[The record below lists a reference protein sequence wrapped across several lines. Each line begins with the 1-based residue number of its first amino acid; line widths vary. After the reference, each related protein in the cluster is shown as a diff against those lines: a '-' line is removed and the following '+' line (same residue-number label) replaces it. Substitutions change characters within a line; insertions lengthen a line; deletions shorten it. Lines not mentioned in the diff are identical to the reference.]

1 MLLLV
6 WGLPHGVVAPRQEP
20 KIPRSYTR
28 IFRRDGTLASILL
41 LLSSVCLAEKPQ
53 YQHGISLLHDLKY
66 RADFTHF
73 AYANPSAPKGGSLTL
88 STTHPIRNFSGAWG
102 MGAGPAPG
110 LHRTND
116 RLFVRSADELSGV
129 YGLLA
134 DGVALSADQKS
145 LFIRLNRL
153 ARWNDGVPVTT
164 RDVLF
169 SYDELASFSPVSKS
183 YLDSWIES
191 FEVINDRELVIRHRD
206 VFTQSNLLAMT
217 TFPVKPAHDYAD
229 GDDPYEVSLE
239 VPLGNGPYR
248 ITGHDRGHVQYER
261 VKDYWARDLPVNR
274 GRYNFDRI
282 RYDVYRDAT
291 VAREAF
297 RKGLFDLY
305 VERDV
310 RYWHAANDIPA
321 LRSGRLLK
329 ETRQVARIIGQQ
341 WSLVFN
347 TARETLRD
355 PRVREALTLAY
366 DFEWQ
371 NRVLQHDSQR
381 RALSYFAGSPLAATG
396 LPGEEEE
403 TLLAP
408 FRDKIPERVFTEPYA
423 LPVSTGH
430 GLNRAVL
437 DQARQLL
444 ADAGWM
450 LVDGRLENKQGQ
462 SFTLEIATQHV
473 WARRLLLPYIQSLGV
488 LGIDARLRLLE
499 TVQAVRVRQHRQFD
513 MFLNDV
519 SFVNPPMASLHYYF
533 SSEHAEPGSG
543 ANLAGIRDP
552 VVDFLIERARR
563 TPDMET
569 ALIACRA
576 LDRILLW
583 GFYRIPL
590 NMPDEERFLYW
601 DKFGRPKD
609 AVASFEYLTD
619 GLARVI
625 DTWWFD
631 DVKVGPPVGLRH

>member
-1 MLLLV
+1 
-6 WGLPHGVVAPRQEP
+6 
-20 KIPRSYTR
+20 
-28 IFRRDGTLASILL
+28 
-41 LLSSVCLAEKPQ
+41 
-53 YQHGISLLHDLKY
+53 
-66 RADFTHF
+66 
-73 AYANPSAPKGGSLTL
+73 
-88 STTHPIRNFSGAWG
+88 
-102 MGAGPAPG
+102 
-110 LHRTND
+110 
-116 RLFVRSADELSGV
+116 V

-134 DGVALSADQKS
+134 DGIALSADRKS
-145 LFIRLNRL
+145 LFIRLNPA
-153 ARWNDGVPVTT
+153 ARWHDGVPITT
-164 RDVLF
+164 RDVHF
-169 SYDELASFSPVSKS
+169 SYHALASFATSSIFS
-183 YLDSWIES
+183 RAYLDSWIES
-191 FEVINDRELVIRHRD
+191 FEVINDSELVIRHRD
-206 VFTQSNLLAMT
+206 VFTHSNLLAMT
-217 TFPVKPAHDYAD
+217 TFPVKPAHYYAD
-229 GDDPYEVSLE
+229 RGDPYEISLE

-248 ITGHDRGHVQYER
+248 ITSHDRDHVEYER

-274 GRYNFDRI
+274 GRHNFDRI

-321 LRSGRLLK
+321 LQSGRLLRD
-329 ETRQVARIIGQQ
+329 TRRVARIIGQQ

-347 TARETLRD
+347 TGRETLRD

-381 RALSYFAGSPLAATG
+381 RALSYFAGSTLAATG
-396 LPGEEEE
+396 LPGEEEVA
-403 TLLAP
+403 LLAP
-408 FRDKIPERVFTEPYA
+408 FRDQIPERVFTEPYA

-437 DQARQLL
+437 DRSRQLL
-444 ADAGWM
+444 ADAGWVI
-450 LVDGRLENKQGQ
+450 VDGRLQDKQGQ
-462 SFTLEIATQHV
+462 PFTLEIATQHV
-473 WARRLLLPYIQSLGV
+473 WAKRLLLAYIRSLGV

-533 SSEHAEPGSG
+533 SSEYAEPGAG
-543 ANLAGIRDP
+543 ANLGGIRDP

-569 ALIACRA
+569 ALIACQA

-601 DKFGRPKD
+601 DKFGRPND
-609 AVASFEYLTD
+609 SAAIYEYLTD

>member
-1 MLLLV
+1 M
-6 WGLPHGVVAPRQEP
+6 
-20 KIPRSYTR
+20 ST
-28 IFRRDGTLASILL
+28 LL
-41 LLSSVCLAEKPQ
+41 LLSSVCLAEEPQ

-73 AYANPSAPKGGSLTL
+73 AYSNPSAPKGGSLTL
-88 STTHPIRNFSGAWG
+88 STTFPIRNFSGAWG

-116 RLFVRSADELSGV
+116 RLFVRSADELAAV

-134 DGVALSADQKS
+134 DGIALSADRKS
-145 LFIRLNRL
+145 LFIRLNPA
-153 ARWNDGVPVTT
+153 ARWHDGVPITT
-164 RDVLF
+164 RDVHF
-169 SYDELASFSPVSKS
+169 SYDALASFATSSIFS
-183 YLDSWIES
+183 RAHLDSWIES

-206 VFTQSNLLAMT
+206 VFTHSNLLAMT
-217 TFPVKPAHDYAD
+217 TFPVKPAHYYAD
-229 GDDPYEVSLE
+229 RGDPYGISLE

-274 GRYNFDRI
+274 GRHNFDRI

-305 VERDV
+305 VERDI
-310 RYWHAANDIPA
+310 RHWHAANDIPA
-321 LRSGRLLK
+321 LQSGRLRK
-329 ETRQVARIIGQQ
+329 DTRRLARIIGQQ

-347 TARETLRD
+347 TARERLRD
-355 PRVREALTLAY
+355 TRVREALTLAY

-396 LPGEEEE
+396 LPGEEEKA
-403 TLLAP
+403 LLAP
-408 FRDKIPERVFTEPYA
+408 FRDKIPERVFTDPYA
-423 LPVSTGH
+423 LPVSSGH
-430 GLNRAVL
+430 GLNLAVL
-437 DQARQLL
+437 DRARQLL

-450 LVDGRLENKQGQ
+450 IVDGRLQDKQGQ
-462 SFTLEIATQHV
+462 PFTLEITTQHV
-473 WARRLLLPYIQSLGV
+473 WAKRLLLPYIQSLGL

-499 TVQAVRVRQHRQFD
+499 TVQTVRVRQQRQFD
-513 MFLNDV
+513 LFLNDI

-533 SSEHAEPGSG
+533 SSEYAEPGSG
-543 ANLAGIRDP
+543 ANLGGIRDP
-552 VVDFLIERARR
+552 VVDFLIERAQR
-563 TPDMET
+563 TPDMDT
-569 ALIACRA
+569 ALIACQA
-576 LDRILLW
+576 LDRVLLW
-583 GFYRIPL
+583 GFYHIPL

-601 DKFGRPKD
+601 GKFGRPND
-609 AVASFEYLTD
+609 SVAIYGYLTD

-625 DTWWFD
+625 DTWWFE
-631 DVKVGPPVGLRH
+631 VVP

>member
-1 MLLLV
+1 MRLV
-6 WGLPHGVVAPRQEP
+6 L
-20 KIPRSYTR
+20 S
-28 IFRRDGTLASILL
+28 LL
-41 LLSSVCLAEKPQ
+41 LLSSVCLAEIPQ

-73 AYANPSAPKGGSLTL
+73 SYSNPFAPKGGSLTL

-102 MGAGPAPG
+102 MDAGPAPG
-110 LHRTND
+110 LHRTSD
-116 RLFVRSADELSGV
+116 RLFVRSADELSAV
-129 YGLLA
+129 YGLIA
-134 DGVALSADQKS
+134 DGIALSADLKS
-145 LFIRLNRL
+145 LFIRLNPE
-153 ARWNDGVPVTT
+153 ARWHDGAPITT
-164 RDVLF
+164 RDVRF
-169 SYDELASFSPVSKS
+169 SYDALGSFTTGAISRA

-206 VFTQSNLLAMT
+206 VFTQFNLLAIT
-217 TFPVKPAHDYAD
+217 TFPVKPAHYYA
-229 GDDPYEVSLE
+229 GRGDPYEVSLE

-248 ITGHDRGHVQYER
+248 ITSYSRDHVQYEG
-261 VKDYWARDLPVNR
+261 VKDYWARDLSVNR
-274 GRYNFDRI
+274 GRHNFDRI
-282 RYDVYRDAT
+282 RYEVYRDAT

-321 LRSGRLLK
+321 LQSGRLLK
-329 ETRQVARIIGQQ
+329 DTRQVARIIGQQ

-347 TARETLRD
+347 TEREMLRD

-371 NRVLQHDSQR
+371 NRVLQHDSQS
-381 RALSYFAGSPLAATG
+381 RALSYFAGSRLAATG
-396 LPGEEEE
+396 LPSEEEVA
-403 TLLAP
+403 LLAP
-408 FRDKIPERVFTEPYA
+408 FRDQIPERIFTEPFA

-437 DQARQLL
+437 DRARQLL
-444 ADAGWM
+444 SDAGWVI
-450 LVDGRLENKQGQ
+450 VDGRLKNEQGQ
-462 SFTLEIATQHV
+462 PFTLEIATQHA
-473 WARRLLLPYIQSLGV
+473 WAKRLLLPYIQSLGT

-499 TVQAVRVRQHRQFD
+499 TVQTVRVRRQRQFD
-513 MFLNDV
+513 LFLSDI

-533 SSEHAEPGSG
+533 GSEFAGSGVG
-543 ANLAGIRDP
+543 ANLGGIRDP
-552 VVDFLIERARR
+552 AVDFLIKRAQR

-569 ALIACRA
+569 ASVACRA
-576 LDRILLW
+576 LDRVLLW
-583 GFYRIPL
+583 GFYHIPL
-590 NMPDEERFLYW
+590 NMPEEERFLYW

-609 AVASFEYLTD
+609 AMASFEYLTD

-631 DVKVGPPVGLRH
+631 DARVGSPVGLRH

>member
-1 MLLLV
+1 M
-6 WGLPHGVVAPRQEP
+6 
-20 KIPRSYTR
+20 
-28 IFRRDGTLASILL
+28 

-53 YQHGISLLHDLKY
+53 YHHGISLLHDLKY
-66 RADFTHF
+66 RPDFAHF
-73 AYANPSAPKGGSLTL
+73 SYANPSAPKGGSLTL
-88 STTHPIRNFSGAWG
+88 SSTFPIRNFSGAWG

-116 RLFVRSADELSGV
+116 RLFVRSADELSAV

-134 DGVALSADQKS
+134 DGIALSADRKS
-145 LFIRLNRL
+145 LFIRLNPA
-153 ARWNDGVPVTT
+153 ARWHDGVPITT

-169 SYDELASFSPVSKS
+169 SYDALASFATSSVFSRA

-191 FEVINDRELVIRHRD
+191 FEVVNDRELVIRHRD
-206 VFTQSNLLAMT
+206 VFTHSNLLAMT
-217 TFPVKPAHDYAD
+217 TFPVKPAHYYAD
-229 GDDPYEVSLE
+229 RGDPYAISLE
-239 VPLGNGPYR
+239 VPLGSGPYR
-248 ITGHDRGHVQYER
+248 ITGHDRNHVEYER
-261 VKDYWARDLPVNR
+261 VTDYWARDLPVNR
-274 GRYNFDRI
+274 GRHNFDRV
-282 RYDVYRDAT
+282 RYEVYRDAA

-305 VERDV
+305 VERDI
-310 RYWHAANDIPA
+310 RHWHAAEDIPA
-321 LRSGRLLK
+321 LQSGRLLK
-329 ETRQVARIIGQQ
+329 DTRQVASIIGQQ

-355 PRVREALTLAY
+355 SRVREALTLAY

-371 NRVLQHDSQR
+371 NRVLQHGSQR

-396 LPGEEEE
+396 LPGEQEE

-408 FRDKIPERVFTEPYA
+408 FRDKIPERVFKEPYA

-437 DQARQLL
+437 DRARQLL

-450 LVDGRLENKQGQ
+450 VVDGRLRDKQRRP
-462 SFTLEIATQHV
+462 FALEIATQHV
-473 WARRLLLPYIQSLGV
+473 WASRLLLPYIQSLGV

-499 TVQAVRVRQHRQFD
+499 TVQAVRVRQQRQFD
-513 MFLNDV
+513 MFLNDI
-519 SFVNPPMASLHYYF
+519 SFANPPMASLHYYF
-533 SSEHAEPGSG
+533 SSEYAEPGPG
-543 ANLAGIRDP
+543 ANLGGIRDP
-552 VVDFLIERARR
+552 VVDFLIERAQR
-563 TPDMET
+563 TPDLET
-569 ALIACRA
+569 ALIACQA

-583 GFYRIPL
+583 GFYHIPL

-601 DKFGRPKD
+601 GKFGRPD
-609 AVASFEYLTD
+609 DSAAIYTFLTD

-631 DVKVGPPVGLRH
+631 DDNATMH

>member
-1 MLLLV
+1 MLHIRLV
-6 WGLPHGVVAPRQEP
+6 
-20 KIPRSYTR
+20 T
-28 IFRRDGTLASILL
+28 TLL
-41 LLSSVCLAEKPQ
+41 LLSSACLAEKPQ

-73 AYANPSAPKGGSLTL
+73 AYSNPSAPKGGSLTL
-88 STTHPIRNFSGAWG
+88 STTFPIRNFSGSWG
-102 MGAGPAPG
+102 MGVGSAPG

-116 RLFVRSADELSGV
+116 RLFVRSADELSAV

-134 DGVALSADQKS
+134 DGIALSADRKS
-145 LFIRLNRL
+145 LFIRLNPA
-153 ARWNDGVPVTT
+153 ARWHDGVPITT
-164 RDVLF
+164 RDVHF
-169 SYDELASFSPVSKS
+169 SYHALASFATSSIFS
-183 YLDSWIES
+183 RAYLDSWIES

-206 VFTQSNLLAMT
+206 VFTHSNLLAMT
-217 TFPVKPAHDYAD
+217 TFPVKPAHYYAD
-229 GDDPYEVSLE
+229 RGDPYEISLE

-248 ITGHDRGHVQYER
+248 ITSHDRSHVEYER

-274 GRYNFDRI
+274 GRHNFDRI

-321 LRSGRLLK
+321 LQSGRILRD
-329 ETRQVARIIGQQ
+329 TRQVARIIGQQ

-381 RALSYFAGSPLAATG
+381 RALSYFAGSTLAATG
-396 LPGEEEE
+396 LPGEEEVA
-403 TLLAP
+403 LLAP
-408 FRDKIPERVFTEPYA
+408 FRDRIPERVFTEPYA

-437 DQARQLL
+437 DRSRQLL
-444 ADAGWM
+444 ADAGWVI
-450 LVDGRLENKQGQ
+450 VDGRLQDKQGQ
-462 SFTLEIATQHV
+462 PFRLEIATQHV
-473 WARRLLLPYIQSLGV
+473 WAKRLLLAYIRSLGV

-499 TVQAVRVRQHRQFD
+499 TVQAVRVRQQRQFD

-533 SSEHAEPGSG
+533 SSEYAEPGAG
-543 ANLAGIRDP
+543 ANLGGIRDP

-569 ALIACRA
+569 ALIACQA

-601 DKFGRPKD
+601 DKFGRPND
-609 AVASFEYLTD
+609 SAAMYEYLTD

-625 DTWWFD
+625 DTWWF
-631 DVKVGPPVGLRH
+631 VKVGPPVGLRH

>member
-1 MLLLV
+1 MSSGAVLHIRLV
-6 WGLPHGVVAPRQEP
+6 
-20 KIPRSYTR
+20 T
-28 IFRRDGTLASILL
+28 TLL
-41 LLSSVCLAEKPQ
+41 LLSSACLAEKPQ

-66 RADFTHF
+66 GADFTHF
-73 AYANPSAPKGGSLTL
+73 AYSNPSAPKGGRLTL
-88 STTHPIRNFSGAWG
+88 STTFPIRNFSGSWG
-102 MGAGPAPG
+102 MGVGSAPG

-116 RLFVRSADELSGV
+116 RLFVRSADELSAV

-134 DGVALSADQKS
+134 DGIALSADRKS
-145 LFIRLNRL
+145 LFIRLNPA
-153 ARWNDGVPVTT
+153 ARWHDGVPITT
-164 RDVLF
+164 RDVHF
-169 SYDELASFSPVSKS
+169 SYHALASFATSSIFS
-183 YLDSWIES
+183 RAYLDSWIES

-206 VFTQSNLLAMT
+206 VFTHSNLLAMT
-217 TFPVKPAHDYAD
+217 TFPVKPAHYYA
-229 GDDPYEVSLE
+229 GRGDPYEISLE

-248 ITGHDRGHVQYER
+248 IAGYSRDHVEYER

-274 GRYNFDRI
+274 GRHNFDRI

-321 LRSGRLLK
+321 LQSGRILRD
-329 ETRQVARIIGQQ
+329 TRQVARIIGQQ

-381 RALSYFAGSPLAATG
+381 RALSYFAGSTLAATG
-396 LPGEEEE
+396 LPGEEEVA
-403 TLLAP
+403 LLAP
-408 FRDKIPERVFTEPYA
+408 FRDQIPERVFTEPYA

-437 DQARQLL
+437 DRSRQLL
-444 ADAGWM
+444 ADAGWVI
-450 LVDGRLENKQGQ
+450 VDGRLQDKQGQ
-462 SFTLEIATQHV
+462 PFTLEIATQHV
-473 WARRLLLPYIQSLGV
+473 WAKRLLLAYIRSLRV

-499 TVQAVRVRQHRQFD
+499 TVQAVRVRQQRQFD

-533 SSEHAEPGSG
+533 SSEYAEPGAG

-569 ALIACRA
+569 ASIACRA

-601 DKFGRPKD
+601 DKFGHPND
-609 AVASFEYLTD
+609 SAAIYEYLTD

>member
-1 MLLLV
+1 ML
-6 WGLPHGVVAPRQEP
+6 HTTMIYIRQM
-20 KIPRSYTR
+20 ST
-28 IFRRDGTLASILL
+28 LL

-73 AYANPSAPKGGSLTL
+73 SYSNPSAPKGGSLTL

-102 MGAGPAPG
+102 MGAGSAPG

-116 RLFVRSADELSGV
+116 RLFVRSADELSAV

-134 DGVALSADQKS
+134 DGIALSADLKS
-145 LFIRLNRL
+145 LFIRLNPA
-153 ARWNDGVPVTT
+153 ARWHDGAPITT
-164 RDVLF
+164 RDVRF
-169 SYDELASFSPVSKS
+169 SYDTLASFSPISKP

-206 VFTQSNLLAMT
+206 VFTQSYLLAMT
-217 TFPVKPAHDYAD
+217 TFPVKPAHYYA
-229 GDDPYEVSLE
+229 GGGDPYEVSLE

-248 ITGHDRGHVQYER
+248 ITGYSRDHVQYER

-274 GRYNFDRI
+274 GRHNFDRI

-305 VERDV
+305 LERDI

-321 LRSGRLLK
+321 LQSGHLLK
-329 ETRQVARIIGQQ
+329 DTRQVARIIGQQ

-347 TARETLRD
+347 SEREMLRD

-381 RALSYFAGSPLAATG
+381 RALSYFAGSSLAATG
-396 LPGEEEE
+396 LPSEEVVA
-403 TLLAP
+403 LLAP
-408 FRDKIPERVFTEPYA
+408 FRDQIPERIFTEPYA
-423 LPVSTGH
+423 LPISTGH

-437 DQARQLL
+437 DRARQLL
-444 ADAGWM
+444 ADAGW
-450 LVDGRLENKQGQ
+450 VINDGRLQDKQGKP
-462 SFTLEIATQHV
+462 FTLEIATQHT
-473 WARRLLLPYIQSLGV
+473 WARRQLLPYIQSLGV

-499 TVQAVRVRQHRQFD
+499 NVQAFRVRQQRQFD
-513 MFLNDV
+513 MFLNDI
-519 SFVNPPMASLHYYF
+519 SLVNPPMASLHYYF
-533 SSEHAEPGSG
+533 SSEFAEPGAG
-543 ANLAGIRDP
+543 ANLGGIRDP
-552 VVDFLIERARR
+552 VVDFLIMRAQR

-569 ALIACRA
+569 ASVACRA
-576 LDRILLW
+576 LDRVLLW
-583 GFYRIPL
+583 GFYHIPL

-601 DKFGRPKD
+601 DKFGRPND
-609 AVASFEYLTD
+609 SAAIYEYLTD

-625 DTWWFD
+625 DTWSID
-631 DVKVGPPVGLRH
+631 DVQ

>member
-1 MLLLV
+1 ML
-6 WGLPHGVVAPRQEP
+6 HTTMIYIRQM
-20 KIPRSYTR
+20 ST
-28 IFRRDGTLASILL
+28 LL

-73 AYANPSAPKGGSLTL
+73 SYSNPSAPKGGSLTL

-102 MGAGPAPG
+102 MGAGSAPG

-116 RLFVRSADELSGV
+116 RLFVRSADELSAV

-134 DGVALSADQKS
+134 DGIALSADLKS
-145 LFIRLNRL
+145 LFIRLNPA
-153 ARWNDGVPVTT
+153 ARWHDGAPITT
-164 RDVLF
+164 RDVRF
-169 SYDELASFSPVSKS
+169 SYDTLASFSPISKP

-206 VFTQSNLLAMT
+206 VFTQSYLLAMT
-217 TFPVKPAHDYAD
+217 TFPVKPAHYYA
-229 GDDPYEVSLE
+229 GGGDPYEVSLE

-248 ITGHDRGHVQYER
+248 ITGYSRDHVQYER

-274 GRYNFDRI
+274 GRHNFDRI

-305 VERDV
+305 LERDI

-321 LRSGRLLK
+321 LQSGHLLK
-329 ETRQVARIIGQQ
+329 DTRQVARIIGQQ

-347 TARETLRD
+347 SEREMLRD

-381 RALSYFAGSPLAATG
+381 RALSYFAGSSLAATG
-396 LPGEEEE
+396 LPSEEVVA
-403 TLLAP
+403 LLAP
-408 FRDKIPERVFTEPYA
+408 FRDQIPERIFTEPYA
-423 LPVSTGH
+423 LPISTGH

-437 DQARQLL
+437 DRARQLL
-444 ADAGWM
+444 ADAGW
-450 LVDGRLENKQGQ
+450 VINDGRLQDKQGKP
-462 SFTLEIATQHV
+462 FTLEIATQHT
-473 WARRLLLPYIQSLGV
+473 WARRQLLPYIQSLGV

-499 TVQAVRVRQHRQFD
+499 NVQAFRVRQQRQFD
-513 MFLNDV
+513 MFLNDI
-519 SFVNPPMASLHYYF
+519 SLVNPPMASLHYYF
-533 SSEHAEPGSG
+533 SSEFAEPGAG
-543 ANLAGIRDP
+543 ANLGGIRDP
-552 VVDFLIERARR
+552 VVDFLIMRAQR

-569 ALIACRA
+569 ASVACRA
-576 LDRILLW
+576 LDRVLLW
-583 GFYRIPL
+583 GFYHIPL
-590 NMPDEERFLYW
+590 NMPEKERFLYW
-601 DKFGRPKD
+601 DKFGRPND
-609 AVASFEYLTD
+609 SAAIYEYLTD

-631 DVKVGPPVGLRH
+631 DAKVGSPVSLRH

>member
-1 MLLLV
+1 MSSGAVLHIRLV
-6 WGLPHGVVAPRQEP
+6 
-20 KIPRSYTR
+20 T
-28 IFRRDGTLASILL
+28 TLL
-41 LLSSVCLAEKPQ
+41 LLSSACLAEKPQ

-73 AYANPSAPKGGSLTL
+73 AYSNPSAPKGGSLTL
-88 STTHPIRNFSGAWG
+88 STTFPIRNFSGSWG
-102 MGAGPAPG
+102 MGVGSAPG
-110 LHRTND
+110 LYRTND
-116 RLFVRSADELSGV
+116 RLFVRSADELSAV

-134 DGVALSADQKS
+134 DGIALSADRKS
-145 LFIRLNRL
+145 LFIRLNPA
-153 ARWNDGVPVTT
+153 ARWHDGVPITT
-164 RDVLF
+164 RDVHF
-169 SYDELASFSPVSKS
+169 SYHALASFAASSIFS
-183 YLDSWIES
+183 RAYLDSWIES

-206 VFTQSNLLAMT
+206 VFTHSNLLAMT
-217 TFPVKPAHDYAD
+217 TFPVKPAHYYAD
-229 GDDPYEVSLE
+229 RGDPYAISLE

-248 ITGHDRGHVQYER
+248 IAGYSRDHVEYER

-274 GRYNFDRI
+274 GRHNFDRI

-321 LRSGRLLK
+321 LQSGRILRD
-329 ETRQVARIIGQQ
+329 TRQVARIIGQQ

-371 NRVLQHDSQR
+371 NRVLQHGSQR
-381 RALSYFAGSPLAATG
+381 RALSYFAGSRLAATG
-396 LPGEEEE
+396 LPGEEEVA
-403 TLLAP
+403 LLAP
-408 FRDKIPERVFTEPYA
+408 FRDQIPERVFTEPYA

-437 DQARQLL
+437 DRSRQLL
-444 ADAGWM
+444 ADAGWVI
-450 LVDGRLENKQGQ
+450 VDGRLQDKQGQ
-462 SFTLEIATQHV
+462 PFTLEIATQHV
-473 WARRLLLPYIQSLGV
+473 WAKRLLLAYIRSLGV

-499 TVQAVRVRQHRQFD
+499 TVQAVRVRQQRQFD

-533 SSEHAEPGSG
+533 SSEYAKPGAG
-543 ANLAGIRDP
+543 ANLGGIRDP

-569 ALIACRA
+569 ASIACQA
-576 LDRILLW
+576 LDRVLLW

-601 DKFGRPKD
+601 DKFGRPD
-609 AVASFEYLTD
+609 DSAAVYEYLTD

-625 DTWWFD
+625 DNWWAQE
-631 DVKVGPPVGLRH
+631 RS

>member
-1 MLLLV
+1 MLHIRLV
-6 WGLPHGVVAPRQEP
+6 A
-20 KIPRSYTR
+20 T
-28 IFRRDGTLASILL
+28 LL

-73 AYANPSAPKGGSLTL
+73 AYSNPSAPKGGRLTL
-88 STTHPIRNFSGAWG
+88 STTFPIRNFSGSWG
-102 MGAGPAPG
+102 MGVGSAPG

-116 RLFVRSADELSGV
+116 RLFVRSADELSAV

-134 DGVALSADQKS
+134 DGIALSADRKS
-145 LFIRLNRL
+145 LFIRLNPA
-153 ARWNDGVPVTT
+153 ARWHDGVPITT
-164 RDVLF
+164 RDVHF
-169 SYDELASFSPVSKS
+169 SYHALASFATSSIFS
-183 YLDSWIES
+183 RAYLDSWIES
-191 FEVINDRELVIRHRD
+191 FEVLNRRELVIRHRD
-206 VFTQSNLLAMT
+206 VFTHSNLLAMT
-217 TFPVKPAHDYAD
+217 TFPVKPAHYYAD
-229 GDDPYEVSLE
+229 RGDPYEISLE

-248 ITGHDRGHVQYER
+248 VTGHDRDHVQYER

-274 GRYNFDRI
+274 GRHNFDRI

-321 LRSGRLLK
+321 LQSGRLLRD
-329 ETRQVARIIGQQ
+329 TRRVARIIGQQ

-347 TARETLRD
+347 TARETLND

-371 NRVLQHDSQR
+371 NRVLQHGSQR
-381 RALSYFAGSPLAATG
+381 RALSYFAGSTLAATG
-396 LPGEEEE
+396 LPGEEEVA
-403 TLLAP
+403 LLAP
-408 FRDKIPERVFTEPYA
+408 FRDRIPERVFREPYA
-423 LPVSTGH
+423 LPVSPGH

-437 DQARQLL
+437 DRSRQLL
-444 ADAGWM
+444 ADAGWVI
-450 LVDGRLENKQGQ
+450 VDGRLQDKQGQ
-462 SFTLEIATQHV
+462 PFTLEIATQHV
-473 WARRLLLPYIQSLGV
+473 WAKRLLLAYIRSLGV

-499 TVQAVRVRQHRQFD
+499 TVQAVRVRQQRQFD

-533 SSEHAEPGSG
+533 SSEYAEPGAG

-569 ALIACRA
+569 ASIACRA

-590 NMPDEERFLYW
+590 NMPDGERFLYW
-601 DKFGRPKD
+601 DKFGRPND
-609 AVASFEYLTD
+609 SAAMYEYLTD

-631 DVKVGPPVGLRH
+631 DVKVGPPAGLRH

>member
-1 MLLLV
+1 MRLV
-6 WGLPHGVVAPRQEP
+6 
-20 KIPRSYTR
+20 S
-28 IFRRDGTLASILL
+28 SLL
-41 LLSSVCLAEKPQ
+41 LLSSVCLAETPQ

-73 AYANPSAPKGGSLTL
+73 AYSNPFARKGGSLTL

-102 MGAGPAPG
+102 MDAGPAPG

-116 RLFVRSADELSGV
+116 RLFVRSADELSAV

-134 DGVALSADQKS
+134 DGIALSADLKS
-145 LFIRLNRL
+145 LFIRLNPE
-153 ARWNDGVPVTT
+153 ARWHDGAPITT
-164 RDVLF
+164 RDVRF
-169 SYDELASFSPVSKS
+169 SYDALASFTTSAISKA

-206 VFTQSNLLAMT
+206 VFTHFNLLAMT
-217 TFPVKPAHDYAD
+217 TFPVKPAHYYA
-229 GDDPYEVSLE
+229 GRGDPYEISLE

-248 ITGHDRGHVQYER
+248 ITGYNRDHVQYER
-261 VKDYWARDLPVNR
+261 VKDYWAGDLPVNR
-274 GRYNFDRI
+274 GRHNFDRI
-282 RYDVYRDAT
+282 RYEVYRDAT

-321 LRSGRLLK
+321 LQSGRLLK
-329 ETRQVARIIGQQ
+329 DTRQVARIIGQQ

-347 TARETLRD
+347 TEREMLRD

-371 NRVLQHDSQR
+371 NRVLQHDSQS
-381 RALSYFAGSPLAATG
+381 RALSYFAGSTLAATG
-396 LPGEEEE
+396 LPSEEEVA
-403 TLLAP
+403 LLAP
-408 FRDKIPERVFTEPYA
+408 FRDQIPERIFTEPFA

-437 DQARQLL
+437 DRARQLL
-444 ADAGWM
+444 ADAGWVV
-450 LVDGRLENKQGQ
+450 VDDRLENKQGQ
-462 SFTLEIATQHV
+462 PFTLEIATQHA
-473 WARRLLLPYIQSLGV
+473 WASRLLLPYIQSLGV

-499 TVQAVRVRQHRQFD
+499 TVQTVRVRRQRQFD
-513 MFLNDV
+513 MFLSDI

-533 SSEHAEPGSG
+533 SSEYAGPGVG
-543 ANLAGIRDP
+543 ANLGGIRDP
-552 VVDFLIERARR
+552 AVDFLIERAQR

-569 ALIACRA
+569 AFIACRA

-583 GFYRIPL
+583 GFYHIPL
-590 NMPDEERFLYW
+590 NMPEEERFLYW

-631 DVKVGPPVGLRH
+631 DARVGSPVGLRQ

>member
-1 MLLLV
+1 ML
-6 WGLPHGVVAPRQEP
+6 HIR
-20 KIPRSYTR
+20 
-28 IFRRDGTLASILL
+28 LASALL
-41 LLSSVCLAEKPQ
+41 LLSSVSLAEKPQ

-66 RADFTHF
+66 RADFAHL
-73 AYANPSAPKGGSLTL
+73 AYSNPSAPKGGSLTL
-88 STTHPIRNFSGAWG
+88 STTFPIRNFSGSWG
-102 MGAGPAPG
+102 MGVGSAPG

-116 RLFVRSADELSGV
+116 RLFVRSADELSAV

-134 DGVALSADQKS
+134 DGIALSADRKS
-145 LFIRLNRL
+145 LFIRLNPA
-153 ARWNDGVPVTT
+153 ARWHDGVPITT
-164 RDVLF
+164 RDVHF
-169 SYDELASFSPVSKS
+169 SYHALASFATSSIFS
-183 YLDSWIES
+183 RAYLDSWIES
-191 FEVINDRELVIRHRD
+191 FEVINDRELVIHHRD
-206 VFTQSNLLAMT
+206 VFTHSNLLAMT
-217 TFPVKPAHDYAD
+217 TFPVKPAHYYAD
-229 GDDPYEVSLE
+229 RGDPYEISLE

-248 ITGHDRGHVQYER
+248 ITSHDRSHVEYER

-274 GRYNFDRI
+274 GRHNFDRI

-321 LRSGRLLK
+321 LQSGRLLRD
-329 ETRQVARIIGQQ
+329 TRRVARIIGQQ

-347 TARETLRD
+347 TARETLHD

-371 NRVLQHDSQR
+371 NRVLQHGSQR
-381 RALSYFAGSPLAATG
+381 RALSYFAGSRLAATG
-396 LPGEEEE
+396 LPGEDEVA
-403 TLLAP
+403 LLAP
-408 FRDKIPERVFTEPYA
+408 FRDQIPERVFTEPYA

-437 DQARQLL
+437 DRSRQLL
-444 ADAGWM
+444 ADAGWVI
-450 LVDGRLENKQGQ
+450 VDGRLQDKQGQ
-462 SFTLEIATQHV
+462 PFTLEIATQHV
-473 WARRLLLPYIQSLGV
+473 WAKRLLLAYIRSLGV

-499 TVQAVRVRQHRQFD
+499 TVQAVRVRQQRQFD

-533 SSEHAEPGSG
+533 SSEYAEPGAG
-543 ANLAGIRDP
+543 ANLGGIRDP

-569 ALIACRA
+569 ALTACQA

-601 DKFGRPKD
+601 DKFGRPND
-609 AVASFEYLTD
+609 SAAIYEYLTD